1 MIRRFLPFAVALVVY
16 VILGLTLKSF
26 FLNWIIGPLFLLLA
40 LDVLPR
46 AFGAGPF
53 FELPPFEA
61 PTEDTPIP

>member
-1 MIRRFLPFAVALVVY
+1 MIRRFLPFAVALVAY
-16 VILGLTLKSF
+16 VILGVTLKSF

-46 AFGAGPF
+46 AFGARPF
-53 FELPPFEA
+53 FALPPVEA